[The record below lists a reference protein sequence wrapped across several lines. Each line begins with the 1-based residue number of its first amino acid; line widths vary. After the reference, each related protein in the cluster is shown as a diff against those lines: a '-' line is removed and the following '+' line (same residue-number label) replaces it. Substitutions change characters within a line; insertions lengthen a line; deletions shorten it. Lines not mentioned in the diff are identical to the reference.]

1 MAKLNV
7 LIVIKNLELDKII
20 KQLKNFKTMIK
31 VGHRGAAGYE
41 PENTLASFQKA
52 IDLGVDM
59 VELDVHICKT
69 GELVVIHE
77 YFTDGT
83 KNGRNFISELSLTE
97 LKTPT
102 LNQVLDLIDKKVK
115 VNIELKGR
123 NTAEPV
129 VNLIKEYVKNSRQY
143 DDFLVSSFLY
153 DELEKTR
160 ELDKNIKI
168 GVLTKDISRGFIEF
182 SKKIQAYSLNMR
194 IDCINKEIVENAH
207 KDGFKVFIWT
217 ADTAEEIEK
226 AKEIGADY
234 ICSNYPDK
242 I

>member
-1 MAKLNV
+1 MAQEAKRL
-7 LIVIKNLELDKII
+7 
-20 KQLKNFKTMIK
+20 IK

-41 PENTLASFQKA
+41 PENTLRSFQKA

-59 VELDVHICKT
+59 VELDVHVCKT

-77 YFTDGT
+77 YFIDGT
-83 KNGRNFISELSLTE
+83 KNGRNFVAELDLAE

-102 LNQVLDLIDKKVK
+102 LAEVLDLINRKAK

-129 VNLIKEYVKNSRQY
+129 VNLIKKYVENGWSF

-153 DELEKTR
+153 DELKEARK
-160 ELDKNIKI
+160 LDKNLKI
-168 GVLTKDISRGFIEF
+168 GILTKSISDDYFNFAKEVG
-182 SKKIQAYSLNMR
+182 AHSLNIR
-194 IDCINKEIVENAH
+194 IDCINKEIAEKAH
-207 KDGFKVFIWT
+207 EKGFKVFVWT
-217 ADTAEEIEK
+217 ADTVEDTEK
-226 AKEIGADY
+226 AKSLGADY